1 MTLFSS
7 FTCPEGKGLDAGKV
21 ITTPPGLLDFHL
33 GYYPVCVC
41 DQGVGLEAVGPPDG
55 AGSLTAS
62 LLP

>member
-1 MTLFSS
+1 MISGIDGVGYSFSLVLR
-7 FTCPEGKGLDAGKV
+7 KGRNVSDNAL
-21 ITTPPGLLDFHL
+21 T
-33 GYYPVCVC
+33 YPVCVC